1 MAGANPCS
9 GGNRPPP
16 DLPTGGASLTILHP
30 LAEMALRERGPAFRW
45 GVAALAFAVALV
57 LRLWLDP
64 LLPPGFPFLTF
75 FPAVIVSA
83 FLCGAR
89 AGAAVAAASFLA
101 AWWFFIPPTGS
112 LRVTGSSMLAL
123 GFFAAIAA
131 VDILLIHLM
140 TLALGRVRA
149 ERERNRRLAE
159 SRQALFTEMQH
170 RISNNLLT
178 MAALLAVEARAVAD
192 PAARRAMEEAQ
203 RRLHL
208 VSRIHRQLHDPDIA
222 RVEMGGFLGALCR
235 DVMEASG
242 AAHVACEVQAAEVSL
257 NAEQTIPVAL
267 VAAELVANAL
277 EHGFAAGRT
286 GTVRVGLR
294 ARAGEVELLVR
305 DDGAGLPPG
314 FRAGDARSLGL
325 TVVRQLAAQLG
336 GEFSLHESAGTEAR
350 LRFPL
355 AA

>member
-1 MAGANPCS
+1 M
-9 GGNRPPP
+9 
-16 DLPTGGASLTILHP
+16 LHT
-30 LAEMALRERGPAFRW
+30 LAEMALRPRSPAFRW
-45 GVAALAFAVALV
+45 GLAALAFVVALT

-83 FLCGAR
+83 FLCGVR
-89 AGAAVAAASFLA
+89 PGVAVAASSFLA
-101 AWWFFIPPTGS
+101 AWWFFIPPAGS
-112 LRVTGSSMLAL
+112 LRVTGSSLLAL

-131 VDILLIHLM
+131 VDILLIHVM
-140 TLALGRVRA
+140 TRALSRVRE

-178 MAALLAVEARAVAD
+178 MASLLAIETRAIAD
-192 PAARRAMEEAQ
+192 TQARRALEEAQ

-208 VSRIHRQLHDPDIA
+208 VSRIHRQLHDPDMA
-222 RVEMGGFLGALCR
+222 RVEMGGFLDTLCR
-235 DVMEASG
+235 DVVEANG
-242 AAHVACEVQAAEVSL
+242 AAHVACEVQAGAVSL
-257 NAEQTIPVAL
+257 TAEQTIPVAL

-277 EHGFAAGRT
+277 EHGFARGRA
-286 GTVRVGLR
+286 GTVRVALA
-294 ARAGEVELLVR
+294 ARGGEAELLVR
-305 DDGAGLPPG
+305 DDGAGLPEG
-314 FRAGDARSLGL
+314 FRMEQVRSLGL

-336 GEFSLHESAGTEAR
+336 GEFTLHGVAGTEAR